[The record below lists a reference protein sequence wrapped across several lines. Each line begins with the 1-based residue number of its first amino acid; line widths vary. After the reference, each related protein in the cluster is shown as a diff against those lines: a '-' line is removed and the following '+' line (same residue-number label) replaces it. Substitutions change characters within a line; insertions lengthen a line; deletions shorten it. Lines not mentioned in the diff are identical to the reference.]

1 MSNIVITYTL
11 PVSVRQVAE
20 LIQKAREGNQIVFE
34 GKNARMTISS
44 VIGALVVKSDG
55 EISIFVSSREEDV
68 ATTIA
73 SMLENLGFRVDE
85 DSPHGN

>member
-1 MSNIVITYTL
+1 MSNIVITYTS
-11 PVSVRQVAE
+11 PVSVRE
-20 LIQKAREGNQIVFE
+20 LIQKAREGNRIVLE

-44 VIGALVVKSDG
+44 VIGALVVKSDR

>member
-1 MSNIVITYTL
+1 MSNIVITYTS
-11 PVSVRQVAE
+11 PVSVRE
-20 LIQKAREGNQIVFE
+20 LIQKAREGNRIVLE

-68 ATTIA
+68 AATIA
-73 SMLENLGFRVDE
+73 SMLKNLGFRVDE